1 MKETNTLITK
11 GNSLVHA
18 YIDISL
24 KTFRK
29 ISVSL
34 GHYANSR
41 VDDVRLVLKEMGNLA
56 YDFFDFA
63 QKAAQELVLHE
74 ADEWRRGV
82 MNGMARCF
90 HAFFAILVKFRCACM
105 CLRSANESEKF
116 DPFCPTSIFERRSL
130 NEGLN
135 TILKPNSI
143 FHKVFCEPTSTVKG
157 DKGMLPIEF
166 CNRVALWATLLE
178 EVFEKSRQS
187 KDNAFQESV
196 YKGIAKIKGK
206 PHICYCLYTACILSE
221 SKEASMKYLK
231 CLAELIYKEDPVQSL
246 PRSVFNSL
254 QRNPPNASNSKEQL
268 LHCCDM
274 SVRVFEKCVHNI
286 GQHSKS
292 TASANKMITTKNESQ
307 MLLNN
312 FSTIIGALTLY
323 KFARQTLLDLK
334 ILKICGMV
342 LLRTNLPIG
351 IAVNASIILLY
362 IFQNVLDESSDEDGF
377 STLIDQVLL
386 FPGVL
391 YGLKKRVTCNIS
403 IPDKRLTSNCIEI
416 LKHVIEVFVFAHNR
430 AHSASQVKDEDVV
443 RSSTVCDF
451 LNKIKTKK
459 YDILAWL
466 RGSICCENTHLCK
479 VVHDDLEVGMNL
491 MYICVNLTA
500 MLHRYRPY
508 LIKDSAYVETEEFHE
523 DHRNLSEC
531 EISLATN
538 LLELIKKHVSV
549 ANRKQVVRSLRFYV
563 MRIKEV
569 IENSDCNA
577 DQVFLTVPEVEYQ
590 SYKHYW
596 PEGKTSVFCKTLYKS

>member
-1 MKETNTLITK
+1 MMPQCDDTDSNFPCDRDTTSGGSGIPSKRRKTNNCAVENIDVVQSITVSNAKSYSTLCDELGKYVEKLRKNPLTANEISYGQLLSDIQNALSASCDFISIQHQIGASVLLHIYLSTELLASQKKDICLHCLSMICPSETSLSQLQKGASVHNLEATKDLENAMLNFYINGQSYLIGVDNESKENSNLQTLMYSVLPNSFRAALMFLKNQFQNIDKEDIESMKETNTLITK

-63 QKAAQELVLHE
+63 QKAAQELMLHE

-105 CLRSANESEKF
+105 CLRSANESEKV
-116 DPFCPTSIFERRSL
+116 DPFCITSIFERRSL
-130 NEGLN
+130 NKGLN

-143 FHKVFCEPTSTVKG
+143 FYKIFCEPTSTIKG
-157 DKGMLPIEF
+157 DKCMLPIEF

-206 PHICYCLYTACILSE
+206 PHICYCLFTACILSE

-231 CLAELIYKEDPVQSL
+231 CLVELIYKEDPVQSL

-274 SVRVFEKCVHNI
+274 SVRVFEKCVHKL
-286 GQHSKS
+286 GQHTKS
-292 TASANKMITTKNESQ
+292 TASANRMIAKKTESQ
-307 MLLNN
+307 ILLNN
-312 FSTIIGALTLY
+312 FSTIIGALALY
-323 KFARQTLLDLK
+323 KFARQTL
-334 ILKICGMV
+334 
-342 LLRTNLPIG
+342 
-351 IAVNASIILLY
+351 
-362 IFQNVLDESSDEDGF
+362 
-377 STLIDQVLL
+377 
-386 FPGVL
+386 
-391 YGLKKRVTCNIS
+391 
-403 IPDKRLTSNCIEI
+403 
-416 LKHVIEVFVFAHNR
+416 
-430 AHSASQVKDEDVV
+430 
-443 RSSTVCDF
+443 
-451 LNKIKTKK
+451 
-459 YDILAWL
+459 
-466 RGSICCENTHLCK
+466 
-479 VVHDDLEVGMNL
+479 
-491 MYICVNLTA
+491 
-500 MLHRYRPY
+500 
-508 LIKDSAYVETEEFHE
+508 
-523 DHRNLSEC
+523 
-531 EISLATN
+531 
-538 LLELIKKHVSV
+538 
-549 ANRKQVVRSLRFYV
+549 
-563 MRIKEV
+563 
-569 IENSDCNA
+569 
-577 DQVFLTVPEVEYQ
+577 
-590 SYKHYW
+590 
-596 PEGKTSVFCKTLYKS
+596 